1 MADDS
6 SSHPVVVTVR
16 VPRAVVEVRAPAVV
30 VAVVEPEGAEAA

>member
-1 MADDS
+1 MADEPRPL
-6 SSHPVVVTVR
+6 PVVVTVR